1 MIRILLLSALLIQT
15 VTATYSQNNPYYVD
29 NRGRDAL
36 LAPRIGIG
44 AGVFT
49 FFGDVNDNNYQH
61 IFTSTYGIKAIA
73 SANLSRYFDVDL
85 SVIYGNIAVNE
96 RSTERNFNFKSETFI
111 GSAGM
116 SYNFNH
122 LYKRPGIIQPFVGV
136 GVAFINFDSKSD
148 LYDANGNR
156 YHYWSDGSIMNM
168 DEFAPNAEQAIVLQR
183 DYVYETDLRDE
194 NQDGLGKYAQYT
206 FSIPVSA
213 GVDFKM
219 GHRLSARLSTSFYYM
234 FSDLMDDVSDKGE
247 GIRQGNSRNDMMLF
261 SSVSVSYSIGVNRS
275 YAKSAKTKYFE
286 EIDFY
291 SFAVEDSDGDGVN
304 DFDDKCAQTG
314 EGVTVD
320 AAGCPVDTDKDVI
333 EDFRDD
339 EGATPE
345 GNVVTLRGVSL
356 TDEMIEASYKPS
368 AALHAKMHDIY
379 PSGILNI
386 KPSVSAADS
395 AKLIQT
401 IVRLT
406 TKIEEGSEYD
416 KLFDKI
422 TDEVFSKSPEK
433 AGSVEEVYKSVDK
446 AYKEL
451 VETQQLKDA
460 KPLVITKS
468 ESINT
473 TIPPEL
479 QNVDYN
485 SDGLITSDEVLRVI
499 EEVLD
504 GTSRYSVNQIFN
516 LIDFYQEYMEDARA
530 VDFGGTKAVYL
541 NGKLHILENY
551 KDDGLTNTQRYLANK
566 FKDVDF
572 NGDGKLSPDE
582 VNRMISL
589 FQQGKS
595 SYSKET
601 INELIDLFFE
611 E

>member
-1 MIRILLLSALLIQT
+1 MIRILLLSVLIVLS
-15 VTATYSQNNPYYVD
+15 VTGLFAQNNPYYVD

-61 IFTSTYGIKAIA
+61 IFTSTYGVKAVA

-96 RSTERNFNFKSETFI
+96 RSPERNFNFKSETFI
-111 GSAGM
+111 GSAGI

-148 LYDANGNR
+148 LFDANGNK

-168 DEFAPNAEQAIVLQR
+168 DEDAPNAEQATSLQR

-194 NQDGLGKYAQYT
+194 NQDGLGKYDQYT

-213 GVDFKM
+213 GLDFKM

-247 GIRQGNSRNDMMLF
+247 GVREGNSRNDMMLF

-275 YAKSAKTKYFE
+275 YAKSAKSKYFE

-304 DFDDKCAQTG
+304 DFDDKCAQTP
-314 EGVTVD
+314 EGVQVD
-320 AAGCPVDTDKDVI
+320 ESGCPLDTDKDVI
-333 EDFRDD
+333 QDFRDD

-345 GNVVTLRGVSL
+345 GNVVTLRGVTL
-356 TDEMIEASYKPS
+356 TDEMIAASYDS
-368 AALHAKMHDIY
+368 IAALRSKMHDTY

-386 KPSVSAADS
+386 KPSVSPADS
-395 AKLIQT
+395 AKLIET

-406 TKIEEGSEYD
+406 TKMEAGTEYD

-422 TDEVFSKSPEK
+422 SDEVFSKSPEK
-433 AGSVEEVYKSVDK
+433 ASSVDEVFQSVDK

-451 VETQQLKDA
+451 VENQQLKDA
-460 KPLVITKS
+460 KPLVITKTENIS
-468 ESINT
+468 T

-479 QNVDYN
+479 QSVDYN
-485 SDGLITSDEVLRVI
+485 RDGLITSDEVLRVI

-516 LIDFYQEYMEDARA
+516 LIDYYQEYMEDAKA
-530 VDFGGTKAVYL
+530 IDFGGTKAVYL

-551 KDDGLTNTQRYLANK
+551 KDDGLSNTQRFLANK
-566 FKDVDF
+566 YKDVDF
-572 NGDGKLSPDE
+572 NGDGKLTPDE

-595 SYSKET
+595 SYST
-601 INELIDLFFE
+601 DMINELIDLFFE